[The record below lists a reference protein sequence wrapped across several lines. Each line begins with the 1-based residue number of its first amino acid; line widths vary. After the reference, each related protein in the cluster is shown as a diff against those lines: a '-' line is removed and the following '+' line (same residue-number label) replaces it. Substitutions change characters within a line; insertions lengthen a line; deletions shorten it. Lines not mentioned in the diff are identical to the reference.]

1 MNISTIN
8 YRGKIFKQ
16 TNLSKIMGVPT
27 YETLHQ
33 LHNEINYNAMAVHS
47 NLGGGQQI
55 CLGKVIILT
64 AYALLTNTPFVC
76 QVHPGNLSSP
86 IAATHH
92 TQEELKHQYD
102 ENLRVFHETRGVDR
116 APTQKLILAVE

>member
-27 YETLHQ
+27 YETLHH

-47 NLGGGQQI
+47 NLEGGQQI

-64 AYALLTNTPFVC
+64 AYALLTNINFFRQAYKGKVIT
-76 QVHPGNLSSP
+76 P
-86 IAATHH
+86 IAATRHA
-92 TQEELKHQYD
+92 QEELKLQYD
-102 ENLRVFHETRGVDR
+102 KNLRVFHEKQGVER
-116 APTQKLILAVE
+116 ALIKQLVLAV